1 MKSRSGFRDFRE
13 NVFESFSDLV
23 RKKEVS
29 FGGFDP
35 GEVGCEWR
43 EGKKTVLSCEKWVND
58 GGRWGVLR
66 WVWGFATFPYLEQA
80 VETKGA
86 FFISN
91 FFLCF
96 FDR

>member
-1 MKSRSGFRDFRE
+1 MA
-13 NVFESFSDLV
+13 
-23 RKKEVS
+23 
-29 FGGFDP
+29 
-35 GEVGCEWR
+35 C
-43 EGKKTVLSCEKWVND
+43 EGKMTVLSCEKWVNG

-66 WVWGFATFPYLEQA
+66 WVWGFATFPSLEQA

-96 FDR
+96 